1 MYQYEALNL
10 TSDTVAANLN
20 VDPSTVCRTW
30 LFCRTGHVTKKQYDA
45 SNLPCELND
54 TIQLILLQVVLERP
68 APSLGQG
75 YKRYVT
81 AGYAYY
87 MCIYSIITH

>member
-10 TSDTVAANLN
+10 TCDTVAANLN

-30 LFCRTGHVTKKQYDA
+30 LFRRTGHMTKKQYDA
-45 SNLPCELND
+45 SNLPHELND
-54 TIQLILLQVVLERP
+54 TIQLILLQVVLQWP

-75 YKRYVT
+75 YKRCVM
-81 AGYAYY
+81 AGYTYY
-87 MCIYSIITH
+87 MCIYSVITH